1 MVCRRI
7 CACASRHERNIIGM
21 QNVTQ
26 NTRTKTFTDRMRV
39 LFKGILDPI
48 GAFLNRLGIT
58 PNMMTM
64 LGLLGNMVGAWYLA
78 HGNMLLGGVFV
89 LICTPFDALD
99 GTMARLRGEANE
111 FGAFVDSVTD
121 RYSELFILGGL
132 LYYFVTQGDQISTV
146 VVYAA
151 AAGSVLVSYVKARAD
166 SLKFDANV
174 GILTRMERYLVIA
187 PLLLFNQPV
196 IAVWIVAIL
205 ANITALQRIWKVR
218 QQTRKL
224 AK

>member
-1 MVCRRI
+1 M
-7 CACASRHERNIIGM
+7 AD
-21 QNVTQ
+21 VTQ
-26 NTRTKTFTDRMRV
+26 KSRTKTFTDYMR
-39 LFKGILDPI
+39 LWFKGVLDPI
-48 GAFLNRLGIT
+48 GAFLNRIGVT

-64 LGLLGNMVGAWYLA
+64 LGLLGNILGAWFLA
-78 HGNMLLGGVFV
+78 QGNMLLGGVFV

-132 LYYFVTQGDQISTV
+132 LFYFTTHNDQVSTV

-151 AAGSVLVSYVKARAD
+151 AAGSVLVSYIKARAD

-187 PLLLFNQPV
+187 PLLLLNQPV

-218 QQTRKL
+218 QQSK
-224 AK
+224 K

>member
-1 MVCRRI
+1 M
-7 CACASRHERNIIGM
+7 E
-21 QNVTQ
+21 
-26 NTRTKTFTDRMRV
+26 NTKQKTKTRTFTDYMRV
-39 LFKGILDPI
+39 WFKGILDPI
-48 GAFLNRLGIT
+48 GLFLNRIGVT

-64 LGLLGNMVGAWYLA
+64 LGLLGNIVGAWFLA
-78 HGNMLLGGVFV
+78 QGNMLLGGVFV

-132 LYYFVTQGDQISTV
+132 LFYFATHNDPGSTI

-151 AAGSVLVSYVKARAD
+151 AAGSVLVSYVKARAE
-166 SLKFDANV
+166 SLKFNANV

-187 PLLLFNQPV
+187 PLLLINQP
-196 IAVWIVAIL
+196 ILAVWIVAIL

-218 QQTRKL
+218 QQSKKH
-224 AK
+224 A

>member
-1 MVCRRI
+1 MKTVK
-7 CACASRHERNIIGM
+7 
-21 QNVTQ
+21 TK
-26 NTRTKTFTDRMRV
+26 TKTFTDLMRAW
-39 LFKGILDPI
+39 FKGVTDPI

-64 LGLLGNMVGAWYLA
+64 LGLIGNMVGAFYLSR
-78 HGNMLLGGVFV
+78 GNMFLGGLFV

-99 GTMARLRGEANE
+99 GTMARLRGEVNE

-132 LYYFVTQGDQISTV
+132 LYYFAGQGDSVSTV
-146 VVYAA
+146 GVYMA

-166 SLKFDANV
+166 SLKFDANT

-187 PLLLFNQPV
+187 PLLLFGLPKV
-196 IAVWIVAIL
+196 AIWIIAIL
-205 ANITALQRIWKVR
+205 ANVTALQRIFKVR
-218 QQTRKL
+218 QQAHQQMKNL
-224 AK
+224 

>member
-1 MVCRRI
+1 MP
-7 CACASRHERNIIGM
+7 ACPGGFTIHERKLIGM
-21 QNVTQ
+21 QKVTQ
-26 NTRTKTFTDRMRV
+26 KSRTKTFTDYMRV
-39 LFKGILDPI
+39 WFKDILDPI
-48 GAFLNRLGIT
+48 GAFFNRIGVT

-64 LGLLGNMVGAWYLA
+64 LGLVGNMIGAWFLSQ
-78 HGNMLLGGVFV
+78 GNMFMGGVFV

-132 LYYFVTQGDQISTV
+132 LYHFTTNNDHVSTI

-187 PLLLFNQPV
+187 PLLLIGQPV
-196 IAVWIVAIL
+196 IAVWIVAVL
-205 ANITALQRIWKVR
+205 ANITALQRFWKVR
-218 QQTRKL
+218 QQSRKQ
-224 AK
+224 A

>member
-1 MVCRRI
+1 M
-7 CACASRHERNIIGM
+7 E
-21 QNVTQ
+21 NVKQ
-26 NTRTKTFTDRMRV
+26 KSRTKTFTDYMRV
-39 LFKGILDPI
+39 WFKGVLDPI

-64 LGLLGNMVGAWYLA
+64 LGLLGNMVGAWFLA
-78 HGNMLLGGVFV
+78 RGNMQLGGLFV

-132 LYYFVTQGDQISTV
+132 LFHFTNQGDHVSTI

-151 AAGSVLVSYVKARAD
+151 AAGSVLVSYIKARAD

-187 PLLLFNQPV
+187 PLLLLNQPV
-196 IAVWIVAIL
+196 IAVWIVAVL
-205 ANITALQRIWKVR
+205 ANITALQRFWKVR
-218 QQTRKL
+218 QQSRKQAL
-224 AK
+224 

>member
-1 MVCRRI
+1 MLRMKTVKRK
-7 CACASRHERNIIGM
+7 
-21 QNVTQ
+21 
-26 NTRTKTFTDRMRV
+26 TKTFTDYMRV
-39 LFKGILDPI
+39 WFKGVTDPI
-48 GAFLNRLGIT
+48 GAFLNKLGIT
-58 PNMMTM
+58 PNAMTM
-64 LGLLGNMVGAWYLA
+64 LGLLGNVVGAYFLA
-78 HGNMLLGGVFV
+78 RGEMFLGGLFM

-132 LYYFVTQGDQISTV
+132 LYYFTGQGDSVSTV

-166 SLKFDANV
+166 SLKFDANT
-174 GILTRMERYLVIA
+174 GILTRMGRYLVLA

-205 ANITALQRIWKVR
+205 ANFTAFQRIFKVR
-218 QQTRKL
+218 RQAHVEMK
-224 AK
+224 KS

>member
-1 MVCRRI
+1 MKTVK
-7 CACASRHERNIIGM
+7 NK
-21 QNVTQ
+21 
-26 NTRTKTFTDRMRV
+26 TKTFTDYMRV
-39 LFKGILDPI
+39 WFKGVTDPI
-48 GAFLNRLGIT
+48 GAFFNRLGIT

-64 LGLLGNMVGAWYLA
+64 LGLFGNMVGAYFLA
-78 HGNMLLGGVFV
+78 RGEMLLGGLFM

-132 LYYFVTQGDQISTV
+132 LYYFTGQGDKVSTV

-166 SLKFDANV
+166 SLKFDANT
-174 GILTRMERYLVIA
+174 GILTRMERYLVLA
-187 PLLLFNQPV
+187 PLLLFNQPR

-205 ANITALQRIWKVR
+205 ANITAFQRIFKVR
-218 QQTRKL
+218 QQAHQVMK
-224 AK
+224 KVQE

>member
-1 MVCRRI
+1 MEDSVQKPK
-7 CACASRHERNIIGM
+7 M
-21 QNVTQ
+21 
-26 NTRTKTFTDRMRV
+26 KTFTDYMRV
-39 LFKGILDPI
+39 WFKGVIDPI
-48 GAFLNRLGIT
+48 AAFLNSLGIT

-64 LGLLGNMVGAWYLA
+64 LGLLGNMVGAWFLA
-78 HGNMLLGGVFV
+78 QGNMVLGGAFV
-89 LICTPFDALD
+89 LVCTPFDALD

-132 LYYFVTQGDQISTV
+132 LYYFTTHNDYLSTIA
-146 VVYAA
+146 VYTA

-187 PLLLFNQPV
+187 PLLLFNLP
-196 IAVWIVAIL
+196 ALAAWIVAVL

-218 QQTRKL
+218 QQARKQL
-224 AK
+224 QG

>member
-1 MVCRRI
+1 MRI
-7 CACASRHERNIIGM
+7 W
-21 QNVTQ
+21 
-26 NTRTKTFTDRMRV
+26 
-39 LFKGILDPI
+39 FKGVVDPM
-48 GAFLNRLGIT
+48 GNFLNKLGIT
-58 PNMMTM
+58 PNMMTF
-64 LGLLGNMVGAWYLA
+64 LGLVGNMVGAWFLA
-78 HGNMLLGGVFV
+78 QGNMPLGGVFV

-99 GTMARLRGEANE
+99 GTMARLRGEAND

-132 LYYFVTQGDQISTV
+132 LYYFSTHNDQLSTI

-187 PLLLFNQPV
+187 PLLVLNQPV
-196 IAVWIVAIL
+196 IAIWIVAVL
-205 ANITALQRIWKVR
+205 ANITALQRFWKVR
-218 QQTRKL
+218 QQARNRKL
-224 AK
+224 QTEQTNK

>member
-1 MVCRRI
+1 MEKV
-7 CACASRHERNIIGM
+7 S
-21 QNVTQ
+21 QK
-26 NTRTKTFTDRMRV
+26 TRAKTFTDYMRV
-39 LFKGILDPI
+39 WFKGILDPI
-48 GAFLNRLGIT
+48 GAFLNRIGVT

-64 LGLLGNMVGAWYLA
+64 LGLLGNMAGAWFLSQ
-78 HGNMLLGGVFV
+78 GNMFLGGVFV
-89 LICTPFDALD
+89 LVCTPFDALD

-132 LYYFVTQGDQISTV
+132 LYYFTTHNDPVATTV
-146 VVYAA
+146 IYCA
-151 AAGSVLVSYVKARAD
+151 AAGSVLVSYIKARAD

-187 PLLLFNQPV
+187 PLLLINQPI

-205 ANITALQRIWKVR
+205 ANITALQRFWKVR
-218 QQTRKL
+218 QQARKQS
-224 AK
+224 

>member
-1 MVCRRI
+1 METVKQT
-7 CACASRHERNIIGM
+7 SK
-21 QNVTQ
+21 
-26 NTRTKTFTDRMRV
+26 TKTLTDYMRGW
-39 LFKGILDPI
+39 FKGIVDPI

-78 HGNMLLGGVFV
+78 KGNMVLGGVFMLV
-89 LICTPFDALD
+89 CTPFDALD

-132 LYYFVTQGDQISTV
+132 LDHFSTQNDHVSII

-151 AAGSVLVSYVKARAD
+151 AAGSVLVSYIKARAD

-187 PLLLFNQPV
+187 PLLLFNQPI
-196 IAVWIVAIL
+196 IAIWIVAIL
-205 ANITALQRIWKVR
+205 ANITALQRFWKVR
-218 QQTRKL
+218 QDSKKL
-224 AK
+224 A

>member
-1 MVCRRI
+1 M
-7 CACASRHERNIIGM
+7 
-21 QNVTQ
+21 
-26 NTRTKTFTDRMRV
+26 NTVKNKTKTFTDYMRV
-39 LFKGILDPI
+39 WFKGVTDPI
-48 GAFLNRLGIT
+48 GAFFNKIGIT

-64 LGLLGNMVGAWYLA
+64 LGLFGNMVGAYYLA
-78 HGNMLLGGVFV
+78 RGEMFLGGLFV

-132 LYYFVTQGDQISTV
+132 LYYFVGQGDSVSTV

-166 SLKFDANV
+166 SLKFDANT

-205 ANITALQRIWKVR
+205 ANITAFQRIFKVR
-218 QQTRKL
+218 RQAHAQMKQ
-224 AK
+224 AQE